1 MKFAPFVL
9 LFSTVALGQAAPQIT
24 DAQRAE
30 FFKAQSKLMAAS
42 EQAKGA
48 QTEFQAAVTR
58 LQAACGEKFFLQMSP
73 AGDPACVAKPSEKPE
88 VKK

>member
-9 LFSTVALGQAAPQIT
+9 LFSTVALAQSAPVIT

-42 EQAKGA
+42 EQAKEA
-48 QTEFQAAVTR
+48 QTQFQATVAKM
-58 LQAACGEKFFLQMSP
+58 QAACGDAFTLQMNQG
-73 AGDPACVAKPSEKPE
+73 GDPACVAKPKLEA
-88 VKK
+88 KK

>member
-42 EQAKGA
+42 EQAKEA
-48 QTEFQAAVTR
+48 QTQFQATVAKM
-58 LQAACGEKFFLQMSP
+58 QAACGDAFTLQMNQG
-73 AGDPACVAKPSEKPE
+73 GDPACVAKPKLEA
-88 VKK
+88 KK